1 MTIML
6 QYPQKETLK
15 YSVLPVLQM
24 IIETEVKKQGN
35 SNVII
40 LPKKLGFKPKDKV
53 RVMIL
58 NKKVSTVGDI
68 AGIWKEKLKNVD
80 TDKMLK
86 QVKKDLWGEY

>member
-1 MTIML
+1 MQVIE
-6 QYPQKETLK
+6 QDETLK

-58 NKKVSTVGDI
+58 NKKVGTVKDI
-68 AGIWKEKLKNVD
+68 AGIWKRQLKGID
-80 TDKMLK
+80 TDKLLK
-86 QVKKDLWGEY
+86 EVKKDLWGKY

>member
-1 MTIML
+1 MQAT
-6 QYPQKETLK
+6 QTQKETFK

-53 RVMIL
+53 TVNIIS
-58 NKKVSTVGDI
+58 KKVATVGDI
-68 AGIWKEKLKNVD
+68 AGIFKEQLKNVD
-80 TDKMLK
+80 TDKVLK
-86 QVKKDLWGEY
+86 QIKKELWGEY